1 MVNPWCSNGALPCCV
16 NICSV
21 DTILLGPALT
31 SWSTHYGKWDGIL
44 VGILMLVFVL
54 IFLGAP
60 SKHVSQQLVVASSH
74 RHATIMAGGILSIS
88 TFTTMS
94 QVSSEQLYYFVILVN
109 NPVCCCPPPHAPF
122 HW

>member
-1 MVNPWCSNGALPCCV
+1 
-16 NICSV
+16 
-21 DTILLGPALT
+21 
-31 SWSTHYGKWDGIL
+31 
-44 VGILMLVFVL
+44 MLVFVL

-94 QVSSEQLYYFVILVN
+94 QVSSEQLYYFVILVS